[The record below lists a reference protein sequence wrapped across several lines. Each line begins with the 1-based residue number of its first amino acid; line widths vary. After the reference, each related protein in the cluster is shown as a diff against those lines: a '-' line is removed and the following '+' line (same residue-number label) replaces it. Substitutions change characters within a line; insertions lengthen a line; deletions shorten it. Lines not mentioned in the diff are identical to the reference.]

1 MSGGASV
8 RVAPRGLATAVE
20 VAEEVG
26 VVIRPERSLRP
37 PLRRLPRPTPLALEE
52 HHAAVDRKRDDQ
64 HDDQELEHVSTVA
77 PGSTYAV
84 GVKDFVVYTAL
95 RLLLFLATA
104 AVVMG
109 AWRLIT
115 GELSQTASFVCLI
128 ASFLFSGIVAL
139 KLLEPQRARFAR
151 RVEDRASAAAS
162 KLDELRSKED

>member
-1 MSGGASV
+1 M
-8 RVAPRGLATAVE
+8 
-20 VAEEVG
+20 
-26 VVIRPERSLRP
+26 
-37 PLRRLPRPTPLALEE
+37 
-52 HHAAVDRKRDDQ
+52 
-64 HDDQELEHVSTVA
+64 
-77 PGSTYAV
+77 
-84 GVKDFVVYTAL
+84 KDFVVYTAL